1 MKTLLK
7 VKTSCL
13 LLTLLGINQA
23 QAQAPDPTR
32 QYLDNL
38 VAPLD
43 KTQVPTGF
51 LAEYAVPLVPLDVF
65 NGTLTDSSRTNPD
78 GFRFIYT
85 TVYSAW
91 LGSGNNP
98 LPSLLE
104 LNSRL
109 EAATAANT
117 AIPVMVQH
125 IDYAAV
131 RPDAFNAGL
140 LTFQNNQ
147 LLDVAGRPQS
157 PYSNQ
162 TLFAAA
168 PATTYSPTGDVTFV
182 FPSTLDIERGSGSGQ
197 TLSVDFGDGRGYIG
211 AAWNQPV
218 AAHYATAGTWR
229 VKVRVTY
236 SSGGI
241 IFDSKGRTKGTE
253 SGGRLLPIRSI
264 PTYTSYESQFDMRV
278 ASPAAAV
285 ALRSTAN
292 RTTTTADLVIPIS
305 SPVYGYGAKVTIHY
319 ANGHTSLTNP
329 LIVVEGY
336 DKNRIAPAIQEKNY
350 DLAEFLTDITTSPTF
365 NFNEALASANGN
377 PASQYDIVFIDFY
390 NGTGDI
396 LINAAIFEQVLNE
409 VQQRKA
415 GTAKNVVMGMSMG
428 GLIARYKLAD
438 MTKNGRDP
446 HTRLLILQDSPQR
459 GANVPLGIQA
469 LTRQMLFDLP
479 IHDPFRRVMNTGD
492 LSPTIKQGNLLLDE
506 PGTKQMLV
514 HTATDATGGFAA
526 NTFIAGGYHS
536 MIDGDTAPGRAYTIV
551 AASQGSQCGQGL
563 FAPYTELIRVNGEIG
578 VSPLPWIV
586 RGGLSAE
593 AIVNALPDNGQA
605 NRVSHLAF
613 KIRIRLF
620 HFIRITIPLLDR
632 SYSCPAGL
640 LAVDGVAGSTEDIVS
655 GGINTSGSFNSWPVS
670 VLLGLPIV
678 NANWNVAVVPKFCFL
693 PTASALDVPLT
704 SQVLQ
709 GVFSNGIGTPVQPQ
723 LNSFIAQESYTSGYN
738 KPHLAFTPRNTEWMY
753 NLMERMPFAN
763 SFCASSCSPAASFA
777 ISGPRTVCGL
787 STYTS
792 PLQGPGYTYTWTAIP
807 SGFFTVS
814 TGSNPVFQTTNIGNV
829 GTGRI
834 SLTVNT
840 GCVTTYTK
848 DVAIGR
854 PFTPEIEDIT
864 GGSCNGTV
872 NYHIT
877 NYDPTLVYSITNRV
891 NASGS
896 YRSSE
901 YFYVKGS
908 YGGNGSFRL
917 SATGNCGTASFNQSV
932 SYPMCRSQQVTYSLF
947 PNPATNEVVVQQTP
961 NVVPAGVSQS
971 SDNLEVDQEHVM
983 VQVYDSYGRLRLE
996 QPGHGAASL
1005 HLRVGALPAGLYI
1018 VQVLHGDNVVS
1029 RQQLQLIQ

>member
-1 MKTLLK
+1 MK
-7 VKTSCL
+7 VCCL
-13 LLTLLGINQA
+13 LLTLLGINHV

-98 LPSLLE
+98 LPSPLE

-125 IDYAAV
+125 IDYATV
-131 RPDAFNAGL
+131 RPDAFDTGL
-140 LTFQNNQ
+140 LSFQNNQ

-157 PYSNQ
+157 PYLNQ

-168 PATTYSPTGDVTFV
+168 PATTYSPTGDVTLV
-182 FPSTLDIERGSGSGQ
+182 FPSTLDIERGTGSGQ
-197 TLSVDFGDGRGYIG
+197 TLSVDFGDGLGYVN

-218 AAHYATAGTWR
+218 TAHYATAGTWR
-229 VKVRVTY
+229 VKVRVIY
-236 SSGGI
+236 SSGGV
-241 IFDSKGRTKGTE
+241 IFDSKGRTKLTE
-253 SGGRLLPIRSI
+253 SGGRPPIWSI

-278 ASPAAAV
+278 ASPSAV
-285 ALRSTAN
+285 AALRNTAK
-292 RTTTTADLVIPIS
+292 RTNTASDLVIPIS
-305 SPVYGYGAKVTIHY
+305 SPVFGYGAKVTIHY

-365 NFNEALASANGN
+365 NFNDALANGANGSA
-377 PASQYDIVFIDFY
+377 ASQYDIVFIDFY
-390 NGTGDI
+390 NGTGNI
-396 LINAAIFEQVLNE
+396 LINAVIFEQVLNE
-409 VQQRKA
+409 VQQRKV
-415 GTAKNVVMGMSMG
+415 GTAQNVVMGMSMG

-438 MTKNGRDP
+438 MTKAGRDP

-469 LTRQMLFDLP
+469 LTRQMMFNLP
-479 IHDPFRRVMNTGD
+479 LVVLTPWGLKQLNTAD

-506 PGTKQMLV
+506 PATTQMLV

-526 NTFIAGGYHS
+526 NTFIAGTYHN
-536 MIDGDTAPGRAYTIV
+536 MIAGDTAPGRAYTVV

-563 FAPYTELIRVNGEIG
+563 FAPHTELIKVNGEIG
-578 VSPLPWIV
+578 ISPLPWIV

-593 AIVNALPDNGQA
+593 AIVNALPANGQA
-605 NRVSHLAF
+605 DRVSHLAF

-620 HFIRITIPLLDR
+620 RFIRITIPLLDR

-640 LAVDGVAGSTEDIVS
+640 LALDGVAGSTEDIVTGGVNMS
-655 GGINTSGSFNSWPVS
+655 GNFNSWPVS

-678 NANWNVAVVPKFCFL
+678 NANWNVAVVPQFCFL

-709 GVFSNGIGTPVQPQ
+709 GVFSSGIGTPVQPQ
-723 LNSFIAQESYTSGYN
+723 LNSFIAQEGYAYGNGTRYN

-753 NLMERMPFAN
+753 NVMEGMPFAN
-763 SFCASSCSPAASFA
+763 SFCASGCNPAANLA
-777 ISGPRTVCGL
+777 VSGPSTICAL

-792 PLQGPGYTYTWTAIP
+792 PLQGPGYIYTWTATP
-807 SGFFTVS
+807 ANLFTVS
-814 TGSNPVFQTTNIGNV
+814 SGSGPTFQTANATSSGIG
-829 GTGRI
+829 TI
-834 SLTVNT
+834 QLTVNT
-840 GCVTTYTK
+840 GCSTVFTRRVSMGKPAIPFFTYSEPLSMCYGKARTGNFQVSHPEPGQTYRCDFIDRSTGSVELTRGGPLFYFNSAELGPGVYTLAMTASDVCGSTTYSSVHMTIN
-848 DVAIGR
+848 DC
-854 PFTPEIEDIT
+854 
-864 GGSCNGTV
+864 GGGGMFRTA
-872 NYHIT
+872 
-877 NYDPTLVYSITNRV
+877 TLY
-891 NASGS
+891 
-896 YRSSE
+896 
-901 YFYVKGS
+901 
-908 YGGNGSFRL
+908 
-917 SATGNCGTASFNQSV
+917 
-932 SYPMCRSQQVTYSLF
+932 
-947 PNPATNEVVVQQTP
+947 PNPAKET
-961 NVVPAGVSQS
+961 
-971 SDNLEVDQEHVM
+971 VDVHIENADAAHPVT
-983 VQVYDSYGRLRLE
+983 VRLFDGYGRPRAE
-996 QPGHGAASL
+996 QTSTGAASVRL
-1005 HLRVGALPAGLYI
+1005 ATDKLPAGLYFVHI
-1018 VQVLHGDNVVS
+1018 LRGNKVMK
-1029 RQQLQLIQ
+1029 REQLRIEK